1 MENSS
6 VLPSD
11 APLFPHSPIHQTFWI
26 ISLIVC
32 CLAFVLGVAGNGL
45 VLWVA
50 GFRMSRTVT
59 TVLFLNLAAADFA
72 FTAFLPFV
80 ISSTILQPHWPFGWF
95 LCKLLSFLAVLNMF
109 ASVFLL
115 TLVALDRCVSVLWP
129 IWARNHRKP
138 RLAAL
143 AAAGVWIFAFAFSL
157 PTFIFRTTD
166 TEDEITFCYMEFDPW
181 DEAGE
186 DEESVNALYESR
198 HWSLVLTRFSLG
210 FLIPLLIISVCYGLI
225 TAKLW
230 SGMRRV
236 RSSRPFRILTAVVVA
251 FFLCWL
257 PHPPPHHQRL
267 LRAHHG
273 QAVERDAQGALQPA
287 LPDPHGRGGRLL
299 PLLASSPRAGHGRG
313 FRLRP
318 PSARPGSALPE
329 PVLLLA
335 GLRQQLPQPPALRL
349 HRSGLQGE
357 TLPLPARRP
366 GEGSERGVRRHGGH
380 RQQLR
385 LCGPRD
391 RHRDIGSVRRLQS
404 RGSLGA
410 ALVPDNLSSSAVL
423 SLCSDF

>member
-166 TEDEITFCYMEFDPW
+166 TEDEITFCYFEFRNL

-186 DEESVNALYESR
+186 DEEYVDFWAENR

-257 PHPPPHHQRL
+257 PHHVL
-267 LRAHHG
+267 GMVEASVYAHP
-273 QAVERDAQGALQPA
+273 QLAQV
-287 LPDPHGRGGRLL
+287 LPYLSPFSSSLAFVNSCL
-299 PLLASSPRAGHGRG
+299 NPLLYVFIGRD
-313 FRLRP
+313 FREKLF
-318 PSARPGSALPE
+318 
-329 PVLLLA
+329 
-335 GLRQQLPQPPALRL
+335 
-349 HRSGLQGE
+349 RS
-357 TLPLPARRP
+357 LPAALERAL
-366 GEGSERGVRRHGGH
+366 SEE
-380 RQQLR
+380 
-385 LCGPRD
+385 
-391 RHRDIGSVRRLQS
+391 SAAT
-404 RGSLGA
+404 GA
-410 ALVPDNLSSSAVL
+410 TGSSSVSAAPATVTET
-423 SLCSDF
+423 